1 MSYDVEDFTAIS
13 QVIKTPLVLLAHP
26 GFSATDVE
34 TLVSMAKKEPGK
46 LAYASFG
53 TATTGHIGG
62 ELFKKKTN
70 IDMFHVPYKGSA
82 PAIHGLISGVVPTL
96 FDTASPALAPLKAG
110 KASSEERRVGKECV

>member
-1 MSYDVEDFTAIS
+1 
-13 QVIKTPLVLLAHP
+13 
-26 GFSATDVE
+26 
-34 TLVSMAKKEPGK
+34 MAKKEPGK

-70 IDMFHVPYKGSA
+70 IYMFHVPYKGSA

-96 FDTASPALAPLKAG
+96 FDTASTALAQIKAG
-110 KASSEERRVGKECV
+110 KARGLAVMQPERSALAPDIPSMREAGYPDIDISEIGRASCRERVCQYV